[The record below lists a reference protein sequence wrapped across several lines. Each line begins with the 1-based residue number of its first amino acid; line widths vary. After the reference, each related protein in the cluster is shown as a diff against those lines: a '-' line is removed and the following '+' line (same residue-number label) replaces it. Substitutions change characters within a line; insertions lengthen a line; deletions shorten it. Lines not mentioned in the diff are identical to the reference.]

1 MIKKVIKI
9 QLDNDSRIIVVFQRE
24 KTEIINF
31 VVVLET
37 KLQSAGNDK
46 NEWTQVLRFDNA
58 HGYPHMDKLNKEG
71 NKIEVIKFDYL
82 TNKEALSIAIDLIKN
97 NYKEFISAFL
107 NYDGE

>member
-9 QLDNDSRIIVVFQRE
+9 QLDKDSRIIVVFQRE

-37 KLQSAGNDK
+37 KLK
-46 NEWTQVLRFDNA
+46 NLKDDNYEWAQVLRLDNA
-58 HGYPHMDKLNKEG
+58 HGYPHMDKLDKYG

-97 NYKEFISAFL
+97 NYIEFINAFL
-107 NYDGE
+107 NRNGE